1 MGEAWLAHELAK
13 MGRGDVLVSS
23 AGLSALVGRPAEPD
37 AQTVMQREGIDIS
50 PHRARQ
56 LTRDLVSA
64 ADLVLVMEIG
74 HRRVVEMIDPTAR
87 GKVFRL
93 GEWSQADVPDP
104 YQDSEEF
111 FQHVLQL
118 IKQFVGEWLPK
129 LTRNS

>member
-1 MGEAWLAHELAK
+1 MGEAWLANELAK

-50 PHRARQ
+50 SHRARQ
-56 LTRDLVSA
+56 LTRDLVTA
-64 ADLVLVMEIG
+64 ADLVLVMEMG

-118 IKQFVGEWLPK
+118 IKQFAGEWLPK
-129 LTRNS
+129 LT